1 MIGYDSVR
9 ALASSLYDSSWY
21 YSFMCWLCPQAGCNM
36 TVVTPGFTFI
46 HSVQKKGEVIS
57 FGGFLKS
64 KETSFLKIPAN
75 LPS

>member
-1 MIGYDSVR
+1 MIRSG
-9 ALASSLYDSSWY
+9 LWLHLFMTLLGIISSCVGFVLR
-21 YSFMCWLCPQAGCNM
+21 LVAM

-46 HSVQKKGEVIS
+46 HSVQKKGEFIS